1 MFCPNCKSLMYPKEG
16 KLVCKRCQSEKEI
29 ESSIVAKAL
38 PKEQE
43 LKIIEEKEETL
54 PKTRVE
60 CPECK
65 NKEAYWVIKQIRGSD
80 EPETKFYICTKCN
93 YRWREE

>member
-1 MFCPNCKSLMYPKEG
+1 MHPEKG
-16 KLVCKRCQSEKEI
+16 KLKCKKCQFEKEF
-29 ESSIVAKAL
+29 ENHIVSKVL
-38 PKEQE
+38 PKGQE
-43 LKIIEEKEETL
+43 LKIIETKEETL

-60 CPECK
+60 CPECS